1 MPRANKKPMPSTIPY
16 PQAWLRGEAEGP
28 VGAGPPAMMLVT
40 GCNAEVCRAEPL
52 GSTSPRSTGAQ
63 RGIYTSSNPLPSLA
77 IYQPSQHSY
86 LHIASKLCGLQ
97 ARHDSAGADWLEI
110 VEHSCMSK
118 ICMVGLNQTRGE
130 LPHKSLGGRLD
141 QREMGCNW
149 FASEFYCRV
158 SRCADKQTWDFER
171 ATAPG
176 RVRSAETFFFDVS
189 AHWAHGGDLLSAI
202 RAWGRLWAWSKLTDV
217 RLVVLVR

>member
-16 PQAWLRGEAEGP
+16 PQAWPRGEAEGP
-28 VGAGPPAMMLVT
+28 VGAGPPAMVLDT

-52 GSTSPRSTGAQ
+52 GSTSLQIDGTQ
-63 RGIYTSSNPLPSLA
+63 RGIYTSDNPLPSLGHLTKLLSTA
-77 IYQPSQHSY
+77 IYRKQ
-86 LHIASKLCGLQ
+86 LCGLQ

-110 VEHSCMSK
+110 VEHSCMLK
-118 ICMVGLNQTRGE
+118 ICMVEPNQTRGE

-158 SRCADKQTWDFER
+158 SRCADKQTWDFKR
-171 ATAPG
+171 ATAAG
-176 RVRSAETFFFDVS
+176 RVRSAETFFSTFRPTGRTVVICSPQIGHGVS
-189 AHWAHGGDLLSAI
+189 C
-202 RAWGRLWAWSKLTDV
+202 GRGVSLQK
-217 RLVVLVR
+217 

>member
-1 MPRANKKPMPSTIPY
+1 MIQYAMQKCVVQSRWVQPHPDRRALSEVSIQAPIRYRLWAILPAFSAQLSTY
-16 PQAWLRGEAEGP
+16 RKQ
-28 VGAGPPAMMLVT
+28 
-40 GCNAEVCRAEPL
+40 
-52 GSTSPRSTGAQ
+52 
-63 RGIYTSSNPLPSLA
+63 
-77 IYQPSQHSY
+77 
-86 LHIASKLCGLQ
+86 LCGLQ

-171 ATAPG
+171 ATAAG
-176 RVRSAETFFFDVS
+176 RVRSAETFFFRRF
-189 AHWAHGGDLLSAI
+189 GPL
-202 RAWGRLWAWSKLTDV
+202 RGR
-217 RLVVLVR
+217 R